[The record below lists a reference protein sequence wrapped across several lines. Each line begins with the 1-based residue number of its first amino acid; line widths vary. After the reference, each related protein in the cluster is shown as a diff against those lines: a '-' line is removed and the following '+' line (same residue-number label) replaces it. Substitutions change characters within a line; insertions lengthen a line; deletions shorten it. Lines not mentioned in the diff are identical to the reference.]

1 MRFVTEKLA
10 EFIGSARYEHF
21 SEGVVEKAERAVLD
35 TLAALIG
42 GVPTDNARRSR
53 IAGRACFG
61 SGGAHAWFAEGG
73 LHPLGA
79 LFANCAAASSL
90 DVDDGHCLAAGHPGA
105 AIVPAVLMEAA
116 NLGSDGHD
124 VLSATAIGYD
134 VALRIAAARRFSD
147 TMSFA
152 SGQWTGFGVAAAIGW
167 LRGMRPDQLA
177 HAIAIAGAEA
187 PQNLPQGACQASSVK
202 GSSPWS
208 TVSALFA
215 AERAGCGMSGSIDM
229 LDRDHAYNVPA
240 ITAELG
246 SRWLVSETYLKPYA
260 SCRYTHPVIDAVL
273 ALVEGRNEDEPVGRI
288 VVDIFPEA
296 QKLPNEIAPKSLEGG
311 QFSVPF
317 AAALAALRGAEA
329 FRPLRPHS
337 LSDAAVVALAGKVEI
352 RYPDEFAGIFPE
364 CTPARVT
371 MVVGGRERTVEVAR
385 PLGDPNNPMDQS
397 AVEDKFH
404 DLGRD
409 ILSCA
414 ELGKLIE
421 SVALLRNGDIAPNQS
436 RLLIRTRDGCQAS
449 KRYAL
454 ADTVRFQR
462 RFASKRAAASR

>member
-1 MRFVTEKLA
+1 MRFVTEQLA
-10 EFIGSARYEHF
+10 EFVGNVRYDQLPR
-21 SEGVVEKAERAVLD
+21 SVVDNTERAILD
-35 TLAALIG
+35 TLAALVG
-42 GVPTDNARRSR
+42 GVPTDNARLSR
-53 IAGRACFG
+53 TAARACFG
-61 SGGAHAWFAEGG
+61 AGGAHAWFAEGG

-105 AIVPAVLMEAA
+105 AIIPAVLMEAA

-124 VLSATAIGYD
+124 VLTATAVGYD

-167 LRGMRPDQLA
+167 LRKMNADQLA

-187 PQNLPQGACQASSVK
+187 PQNLPQGDCQASSVK

-208 TVSALFA
+208 TVAALFA
-215 AERAGCGMSGSIDM
+215 VERAGAGMSGSIDM
-229 LDRDHAYNVPA
+229 LDRVHAYDVPA

-246 SRWLVSETYLKPYA
+246 SRWLITETYLKPYA

-273 ALVEGRNEDEPVGRI
+273 MLVAGRGQDEPIGRI

-296 QKLPNEIAPKSLEGG
+296 RKLPNECAPKSLEGA

-317 AAALAALRGAEA
+317 AGALAALRGAEA

-337 LSDAAVVALAGKVEI
+337 LSDPQVLELAEQVEI
-352 RYPDEFAGIFPE
+352 RYPDELAGIFPQR
-364 CTPARVT
+364 TPARVT
-371 MVVGGRERTVEVAR
+371 MAVGGRERAVDVPR
-385 PLGDPNNPMDQS
+385 PLGDANNPMGQS
-397 AVEDKFH
+397 AVEDKLY

-409 ILSCA
+409 ILARA
-414 ELGKLIE
+414 ELGKLIQ
-421 SVALLRNGDIAPNQS
+421 SVALLKQGETAP
-436 RLLIRTRDGCQAS
+436 LLACLSAQPVGVG
-449 KRYAL
+449 L
-454 ADTVRFQR
+454 GEAD
-462 RFASKRAAASR
+462 

>member
-1 MRFVTEKLA
+1 MQFVTERLS
-10 EFIGSARYEHF
+10 EFVSDVRYEQL
-21 SEGVVEKAERAVLD
+21 SGLVVEKTERAILD
-35 TLAALIG
+35 TLASLIG
-42 GVPTDNARRSR
+42 GVPTENARLSR
-53 IAGRACFG
+53 LAAKACFG
-61 SGGAHAWFAEGG
+61 AGSARAWFAEAG

-105 AIVPAVLMEAA
+105 AIIPAVLMEAA

-167 LRGMRPDQLA
+167 LRGMRADQLA

-273 ALVEGRNEDEPVGRI
+273 TLVEGRDQGEPVGRI

-296 QKLPNEIAPKSLEGG
+296 RKLPNEIAPKSLEGG

-317 AAALAALRGAEA
+317 AAALAAMRGAEA

-337 LSDAAVVALAGKVEI
+337 LSDAAVVALAGTVEI
-352 RYPDEFAGIFPE
+352 RYPDEFAGIFPQR
-364 CTPARVT
+364 TPARVT
-371 MVVGGRERTVEVAR
+371 MVVGGRERTVEVPR
-385 PLGDPNNPMDQS
+385 PLGDANNPMNQS
-397 AVEDKFH
+397 AVEDKLH

-409 ILSCA
+409 ILSQVERE
-414 ELGKLIE
+414 ELIQ
-421 SVALLRNGDIAPNQS
+421 SVALLRQGKTAP
-436 RLLIRTRDGCQAS
+436 LLACLAAQPDAVGRAS
-449 KRYAL
+449 
-454 ADTVRFQR
+454 
-462 RFASKRAAASR
+462 

>member
-1 MRFVTEKLA
+1 MGFVAEQLA
-10 EFIGSARYEHF
+10 EFVCKMRYNHLPDF
-21 SEGVVEKAERAVLD
+21 IVEKTELAILD

-42 GVPTDNARRSR
+42 GVATDNARLSR
-53 IAGRACFG
+53 IAARACFG
-61 SGGAHAWFAEGG
+61 PGSATAWFTEAR
-73 LHPLGA
+73 LHSLGA

-105 AIVPAVLMEAA
+105 AIIPAVLAEAT
-116 NLGSDGHD
+116 NLGSDGND
-124 VLSATAIGYD
+124 VLAATAIGYD

-167 LRGMRPDQLA
+167 LRKLSADQLA

-187 PQNLPQGACQASSVK
+187 PQNLPQGDCQASSVK

-208 TVSALFA
+208 TVTAVFA
-215 AERAGCGMSGSIDM
+215 VERAECGMNGSIDM
-229 LDRDHAYNVPA
+229 LDRAHAYNIRA

-246 SRWLVSETYLKPYA
+246 TRWLIGETYLKPYA

-273 ALVEGRNEDEPVGRI
+273 ALVAGRTHDESIGRI
-288 VVDIFPEA
+288 VVEIFPEA
-296 QKLPNEIAPKSLEGG
+296 RKLPNECAPKSLEGG

-337 LSDAAVVALAGKVEI
+337 LSDAEVVQLAEKVEI
-352 RYPDEFAGIFPE
+352 RYPDEFAGTFPQG
-364 CTPARVT
+364 TPARVM
-371 MVVGGRERTVEVAR
+371 MVIDSSERAVDVPR
-385 PLGDPNNPMDQS
+385 PLGDANNPMDQS
-397 AVEDKFH
+397 AVEDKLR

-409 ILSCA
+409 ILPGA
-414 ELGKLIE
+414 EIERLIE
-421 SVALLRNGDIAPNQS
+421 AVALLKQGDLAS
-436 RLLIRTRDGCQAS
+436 LLAC
-449 KRYAL
+449 L
-454 ADTVRFQR
+454 
-462 RFASKRAAASR
+462 ASRPVAVARAL